1 MRKVNEIYAGLT
13 LEEVSS
19 ACPEQYD
26 VFDSDGSTV
35 GYLRLRYGMFSVEYP
50 NVFGDLLLNVEVGD
64 CYAGRFYSDFE
75 RTQYLNKAK
84 LCIAN
89 RIYEDERKNNESE

>member
-13 LEEVSS
+13 LEQISA

-26 VFDSDGSTV
+26 VLDSDGKIT
-35 GYLRLRYGMFSVEYP
+35 GYIRLRYGMFSVEYP
-50 NVFGDLLLNVEVGD
+50 NVFGEILWNAEVGD
-64 CYAGRFYSDFE
+64 CYAGCFISDSD
-75 RTQYLNKAK
+75 RTRYLNSAK

-89 RIYEDERKNNESE
+89 RIYEEERKANESD